1 MYNLNADKEVHE
13 VIKEG
18 ITSLIRLEKATQ
30 KGRYDRLD
38 AEIYRA
44 IKQVEEL
51 NEERS
56 QRKINVIAL
65 ESAIERIRVARVHS
79 TREDSLKSMT
89 IKEY

>member
-1 MYNLNADKEVHE
+1 MKEFADKEVQE
-13 VIKEG
+13 VIKAG
-18 ITSLIRLEKATQ
+18 RKAHISLEKASQ

-44 IKQVEEL
+44 IKKVEEL

-65 ESAIERIRVARVHS
+65 ESKLEQLRVARVHS

-89 IKEY
+89 IKEF

>member
-1 MYNLNADKEVHE
+1 MYGLYADKEVQE

>member
-1 MYNLNADKEVHE
+1 MYGLYADKKTHE

-18 ITSLIRLEKATQ
+18 ITAHIRMEKATQ

-44 IKQVEEL
+44 IKKVEEL

-56 QRKINVIAL
+56 QRKVNVSAL
-65 ESAIERIRVARVHS
+65 ESRLEQLRVYS
-79 TREDSLKSMT
+79 KGN
-89 IKEY
+89 

>member
-1 MYNLNADKEVHE
+1 MKQYADKEVHE

-18 ITSLIRLEKATQ
+18 ITAHIRLEKASQ

-44 IKQVEEL
+44 IKKVEEL
-51 NEERS
+51 NKERC

-65 ESAIERIRVARVHS
+65 ESKLESLRVARVHS
-79 TREDSLKSMT
+79 DRKDSLKSMT
-89 IKEY
+89 IKEF

>member
-1 MYNLNADKEVHE
+1 MKQYADKEVHE

-18 ITSLIRLEKATQ
+18 SLSLIRLEKATQ

-44 IKQVEEL
+44 IIQVEEL

-79 TREDSLKSMT
+79 TKEDSLKSMT

>member
-1 MYNLNADKEVHE
+1 MQ
-13 VIKEG
+13 I
-18 ITSLIRLEKATQ
+18 ITDHIRLEKESQ

-44 IKQVEEL
+44 IKKVEEL

-65 ESAIERIRVARVHS
+65 ESKLEQLRVARVHS

-89 IKEY
+89 IKEF

>member
-1 MYNLNADKEVHE
+1 MYNLNADKEVQE